1 MIRRVLVC
9 CAALLAVSISFGATA
24 ADNVLAF
31 SLAGTPAHPRSSEGS
46 FATLRSGRII
56 YYYSQFAGGDSD
68 FSPCRIDGIESDDGG
83 RTWSRPQVRFTPGPG
98 EMEMSVSLLRLAS
111 GKLAC
116 FTVIKRDKVDCRP
129 YLRISSDEGTTW
141 SAPRSVVDAPG
152 YFVLNNDRIIQTRSG
167 RLIMPL
173 AWHRLAKSATSSIEG
188 IDLRGIALWY
198 YSDDE
203 GATWQEADTWWAL
216 PAVTQTGLQEPGVVE
231 RADGTLL
238 AWARTDQGSQYGF
251 ESRDN
256 GVTWSAP
263 QPMTLRSP
271 AAPASIVRLP
281 GSSDLLAAYI
291 DYSGQFPFAL
301 TPRTYSGR
309 TPLVA
314 AVSSDGGATWQ
325 ARRLLERDPQRDYCY
340 VAIHFT
346 ADAALFAYLD
356 VSRDPAQP
364 HRMSIRR
371 VSLASLVTPEDAL
384 SVRARAVLHEV
395 LAADESWIKIHAAE
409 ALIAG
414 GEGAAMRA
422 QMLQL
427 SAAPDALVY
436 RVGVWRVL
444 ANTSATVPERAAC
457 VAQVEKIFLNPAAP
471 DRSQAL
477 ETLCKLR
484 HPVSGPVLGA
494 VREIA
499 ADPQAPLRGLA
510 LWALCLVQEPGAL
523 ESLTALLKSPEASQ
537 RLLAAYALRIM
548 GEKDPV
554 ALERLARAAQGEA
567 PASRAYPYL
576 VSAAFSLG
584 ADPAQRAALEKIM
597 ADESATE
604 AARFEACQGL
614 LPQVT
619 PADRAAFAGL
629 LASPGR
635 DTRVGAGLVILSVA
649 ARR

>member
-9 CAALLAVSISFGATA
+9 CAALLAVSLSFGAMES
-24 ADNVLAF
+24 DNVLAF

-68 FSPCRIDGIESDDGG
+68 FSPCRIDGIASDDGG
-83 RTWSRPQVRFTPGPG
+83 RTWSQPQVLFTPGPG

-129 YLRISSDEGTTW
+129 YLRISNDDGATW
-141 SAPRSVVDAPG
+141 SVPRSLIDAPG

-203 GATWQEADTWWAL
+203 GATWTEAQDWWAL

-291 DYSGQFPFAL
+291 DYSGQFPFEL
-301 TPRTYSGR
+301 TTRTYSGR

-325 ARRLLERDPQRDYCY
+325 ARRLLESDPRRDYCY
-340 VAIHFT
+340 TAIHFT

-384 SVRARAVLHEV
+384 SVRAQTVLREV
-395 LAADESWIKIHAAE
+395 LAADETWIKIHAAE

-414 GEGAAMRA
+414 GEGSAVRA
-422 QMLQL
+422 QMLKL
-427 SAAPDALVY
+427 SAAPEALVY

-444 ANTSATVPERAAC
+444 ANTAATVPERAAC
-457 VAQVEKIFLNPAAP
+457 IAQVEKIFLNPAAP

-484 HPVSGPVLGA
+484 HPVAGA
-494 VREIA
+494 VLEAVRKIA
-499 ADPQAPLRGLA
+499 ADQQAPLRGLA
-510 LWALCLVQEPGAL
+510 LWALCLVQEPGAR
-523 ESLTALLKSPEASQ
+523 ESLAEMLQSPEEGR
-537 RLLAAYALRIM
+537 RLVAAYALRVLR
-548 GEKDPV
+548 EKDPV
-554 ALERLARAAQGEA
+554 VLGQLARAAKREA
-567 PASRAYPYL
+567 PGSRAYPY
-576 VSAAFSLG
+576 VISAAFSLG
-584 ADPAQRAALEKIM
+584 ADPACRAILEKI
-597 ADESATE
+597 ALDESATE

-614 LPQVT
+614 LLQTT
-619 PADRAAFAGL
+619 PAGRPAFAGL

-635 DTRVGAGLVILSVA
+635 DTRVGGALVILSVA